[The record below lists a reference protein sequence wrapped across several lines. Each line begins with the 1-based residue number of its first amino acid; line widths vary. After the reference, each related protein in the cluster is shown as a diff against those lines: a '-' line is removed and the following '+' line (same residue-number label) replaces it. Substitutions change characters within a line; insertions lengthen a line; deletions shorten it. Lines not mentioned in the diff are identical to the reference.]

1 MSNSQKKQQ
10 SKANADIKTDKY
22 GVPVNYGNYKN
33 GRLMVKK
40 PSNKGGGGEGGRG
53 GKNQRNGNQDPSK
66 QLKQQQLSNQKQ
78 SQKQTSRIKKT
89 EAFVVE
95 KKEKLASVG
104 LTGAAHDVIKDAL
117 LVSSTLVASRSTDN
131 LISGGD
137 HQDANANGTE
147 APQTNTNTRNVK
159 KQGGKS
165 GRHSFPDLVPP
176 PMINNDNGKQNDPM
190 GPMGEQRRGLPV
202 YKFKDS
208 LLDTIAKNR
217 VTVVEGET
225 GSGKTTQVPQFC
237 LEDAA
242 ARGVPCNI
250 IIAQPRRISAMS
262 VAERVA
268 VRSDSSPKRRP
279 TQDCSFVRLVSSS
292 SVWKRMRSCKM
303 SRTSLSTKFT
313 NGR

>member
-10 SKANADIKTDKY
+10 SKTGIKTDKY

-40 PSNKGGGGEGGRG
+40 PNNKGGEGGRG
-53 GKNQRNGNQDPSK
+53 KNHRNGTINQDPST
-66 QLKQQQLSNQKQ
+66 QQKQQQLSNQKQ
-78 SQKQTSRIKKT
+78 SQKQTSRIKKN

-137 HQDANANGTE
+137 YQDENAVAKGPE
-147 APQTNTNTRNVK
+147 APQTNTRK

-176 PMINNDNGKQNDPM
+176 PMINNGTNGNDPM

-202 YKFKDS
+202 YNYKDS

-217 VTVVEGET
+217 VTVVE
-225 GSGKTTQVPQFC
+225 
-237 LEDAA
+237 
-242 ARGVPCNI
+242 
-250 IIAQPRRISAMS
+250 
-262 VAERVA
+262 
-268 VRSDSSPKRRP
+268 VRSLP
-279 TQDCSFVRLVSSS
+279 
-292 SVWKRMRSCKM
+292 
-303 SRTSLSTKFT
+303 RTTFF
-313 NGR
+313 RF